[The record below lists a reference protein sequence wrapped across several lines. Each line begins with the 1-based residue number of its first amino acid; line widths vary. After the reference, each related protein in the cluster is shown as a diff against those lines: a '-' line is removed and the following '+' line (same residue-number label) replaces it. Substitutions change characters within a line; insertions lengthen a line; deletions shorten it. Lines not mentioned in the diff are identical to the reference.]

1 MFILDLIIWWKLLY
15 SSSKIYDKENQIVK
29 ETKQEIYK
37 KIKKFLKNKGK
48 KKKKKGDLKF
58 KQTNSK
64 IVKRFREIKT

>member
-37 KIKKFLKNKGK
+37 KIKQFLKNKGK
-48 KKKKKGDLKF
+48 KRKKKGDLKF